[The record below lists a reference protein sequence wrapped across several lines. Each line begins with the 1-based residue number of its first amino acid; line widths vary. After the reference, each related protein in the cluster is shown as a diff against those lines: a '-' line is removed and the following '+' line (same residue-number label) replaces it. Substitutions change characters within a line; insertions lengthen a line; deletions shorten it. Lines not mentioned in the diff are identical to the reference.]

1 MSLRSPVTKGKNRQ
15 QTCLPRFLAHFL
27 QLLRRGFQTER
38 HVFQNR
44 ANDSRV
50 LAQERLEVILRYG
63 DELRPRRGDGDG
75 RRSRLVEEHGH
86 FAEVVARPE
95 GSDGGTVVLDRDR
108 SREDVEHLA
117 AGVALLKEDGIHIV
131 GPYEFCQK
139 GTPLLGNACASKKE
153 TAHKECVAPANVGHH
168 FAAKEDHQE
177 GIVNPDGED
186 EDGLERSEG
195 ITKVR
200 IDPQDHRKD
209 RPYNKEE
216 DGRYEGADDK
226 FPFCELDRAEDEE
239 KEAYKE
245 ERYRDRNG

>member
-27 QLLRRGFQTER
+27 QLLRCGFQTER

-75 RRSRLVEEHGH
+75 RGSRLVEEHGH
-86 FAEVVARPE
+86 FAEVVDRPE
-95 GSDGGTVVLDRDR
+95 GSDGVAVVLDRDR

-117 AGVALLKEDGIHIV
+117 AGVALLKENRIHIV
-131 GPYEFCQK
+131 GLYEFCQK

-153 TAHKECVAPANVGHH
+153 TAHQERVAPANVGHH

-177 GIVNPDGED
+177 GIVNPDGEN
-186 EDGLERSEG
+186 EDGFERSEG

-200 IDPQDHRKD
+200 IDPQDHHKD
-209 RPYNKEE
+209 RPYNNEE

-239 KEAYKE
+239 EEADKE
-245 ERYRDRNG
+245 E